1 MRWILPHIAFPPA
14 PLPPSQLSLFPCLVT
29 EWAGMYVCIAGKENE
44 GHGEPRRK
52 VGCEIKSQL
61 N

>member
-1 MRWILPHIAFPPA
+1 M
-14 PLPPSQLSLFPCLVT
+14 CN
-29 EWAGMYVCIAGKENE
+29 VCIAGKENGGQE
-44 GHGEPRRK
+44 EPGRN